1 MLRLWVQE
9 ASRMRK
15 NCSCV
20 CIKYSYL
27 YLYLCLQPENV
38 VTGGGMRSTKSLE
51 WQLAILGVTAHCS
64 HWEVFSPHSC
74 KYINTKYTIDKYTNS
89 KIHKYKNTGMAA
101 GHFWNQC
108 SHWEVFSSHSLF
120 FLFTQFHPF
129 NLFLYFQPIVC
140 DHRSLVTATY
150 YMLQQFTCFWKTDQD
165 EGIWLDCEQ
174 LSSEQPSCG
183 SSSR

>member
-1 MLRLWVQE
+1 
-9 ASRMRK
+9 MRK

-27 YLYLCLQPENV
+27 YLYFYLCLQPENV

-129 NLFLYFQPIVC
+129 NLFQPTNNLWPPNFENCYKLATAV
-140 DHRSLVTATY
+140 HLLLENGPRSWNLTRLGAAV
-150 YMLQQFTCFWKTDQD
+150 
-165 EGIWLDCEQ
+165 
-174 LSSEQPSCG
+174 
-183 SSSR
+183 

>member
-1 MLRLWVQE
+1 
-9 ASRMRK
+9 
-15 NCSCV
+15 
-20 CIKYSYL
+20 
-27 YLYLCLQPENV
+27 
-38 VTGGGMRSTKSLE
+38 
-51 WQLAILGVTAHCS
+51 
-64 HWEVFSPHSC
+64 
-74 KYINTKYTIDKYTNS
+74 
-89 KIHKYKNTGMAA
+89 MAA

-165 EGIWLDCEQ
+165 EGI
-174 LSSEQPSCG
+174 
-183 SSSR
+183 